1 MWTEQHA
8 KSAYKTISDSSAPG
22 IGGVILWLTLNI
34 LEGAKPPVK
43 LAMFAVE
50 RLEFLMGFAF
60 RGKPVGQGMLPLRK
74 MLEALAASSRQAN
87 VIVEQWPPFRKPYP
101 KR

>member
-22 IGGVILWLTLNI
+22 IGGVVLWLTLNI
-34 LEGAKPPVK
+34 LEGAKPPMKMAMPYAVITADNLSEYAN
-43 LAMFAVE
+43 LAP
-50 RLEFLMGFAF
+50 GTK
-60 RGKPVGQGMLPLRK
+60 RGRDF
-74 MLEALAASSRQAN
+74 ALAASSRQAN